1 MLPAVVLA
9 LVSLEAASM
18 CQPSWGRVGDFDV
31 VTALDE
37 ESELDVGRVVVLG
50 FVSLAQSRSERG
62 RIWLAAVVGSLGE
75 GGSPGGKGSGQK
87 LGCLGSVGESR
98 KESLASC
105 KAYSNLEWEKILKI
119 TL

>member
-1 MLPAVVLA
+1 MSPAVVLA

-18 CQPSWGRVGDFDV
+18 CQPSWGQVGDFDV

-37 ESELDVGRVVVLG
+37 ESELDVGRVVVLE

-62 RIWLAAVVGSLGE
+62 RIWLAAVAGSLGE
-75 GGSPGGKGSGQK
+75 GGKGSDQK
-87 LGCLGSVGESR
+87 LGCLGSVGGSR
-98 KESLASC
+98 KVSLASC
-105 KAYSNLEWEKILKI
+105 KAYSNLEWGQILKI